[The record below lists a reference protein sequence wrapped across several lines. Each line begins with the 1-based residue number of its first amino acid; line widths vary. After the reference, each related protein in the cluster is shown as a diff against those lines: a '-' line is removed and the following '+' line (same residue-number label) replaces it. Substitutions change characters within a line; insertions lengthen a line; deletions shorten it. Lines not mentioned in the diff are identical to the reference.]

1 MLQLMF
7 DLVKKAMFAGVGAA
21 VVTKEKVE
29 KSLQEMVDKGK
40 MSADEAREMTRK
52 IIEAGEKETEEAR
65 NEATRLFTDL
75 LNRAQVVTADQ
86 IEALEKRVR
95 DLEGR
100 WHREFPNEGSE
111 E

>member
-1 MLQLMF
+1 MI

-21 VVTKEKVE
+21 VVTKDKVE
-29 KSLQEMVDKGK
+29 ESVQELVQKGK
-40 MSADEAREMTRK
+40 ISSEEAQKLSERIVEK
-52 IIEAGEKETEEAR
+52 GEKETEEAR
-65 NEATRLFTDL
+65 QEASKLFTDF
-75 LNRAQVVTADQ
+75 LNRAQVATQDQ

-100 WHREFPNEGSE
+100 WHREFPNSGE